1 MKNINQHLILPVLF
15 LLLTGSLHSQ
25 NTSPNC
31 AAVSDEN
38 YFTGEVFFNY
48 GSMSNAFNSITR
60 TSFTVGQPL
69 VGTNFGQDFTG
80 GFGFWTRFLLPPNA
94 PVVTAS
100 EGDLEDR
107 VQVDWRPDPLSPPAS
122 GGFNIYRNEALL
134 AHVDPDTRSFID
146 FNVLAGKFYT
156 YEVAGVNNFG
166 EGYKG
171 AVLGFLNPNGV
182 VTGQVKTFSGN
193 PVPGAS
199 VTLSP
204 TIGRAIEFD
213 GNSMLFTP
221 YVPSLSPSQFTVS
234 CWVKLGDGNDDSG
247 ILDLGSS
254 IGKNWWLH
262 TTGAGTKGVAFSMGN
277 GVGSTTT
284 LSHEFAAAT
293 ANDWHYV
300 AATYNGASLL
310 LYVDGELIT
319 TAVGSMQTDAMTFF
333 MGRRGDGL
341 GNLTGKIDEVRVYD
355 RQLAQTELQ
364 MFMNRTVP
372 ANAEGLQVYWK
383 FDEGVGSKGFDQTA
397 NKTKSYLC
405 GAAWTS
411 DKPNVVN
418 AGITNETGFY
428 EIAGIN
434 YGGGTTFTATPSKNF
449 YFNQSL
455 EFNGVNQTYADLTD
469 FDLPDT
475 SSVTVTVKAFDFSGN
490 QAILS
495 KSNGTD
501 NVFVLCLNNGNL
513 DLIAG
518 GTTHTF
524 GALGMGFHYLAL
536 TMLQNGGSLETTLYV
551 DGTLAGSHTF
561 AGMPADWS
569 GLPWKLGAKA
579 DGGGHTGYLTGLVD
593 EAAFFNALLPLS
605 DIQAFA
611 NIGTNASHIA
621 LTNYFNLNEGQ
632 GTELHDMGTSL
643 SGNGT
648 THGTGWSTEADVS
661 QVLPHEFLPSSR
673 LLTLNPSS
681 TSVDQLDFT
690 DQSTIPV
697 SGYVRFDG
705 TSCYQ
710 RKVEILVNGVSHSP
724 AIYTNVDGKFTAD
737 FEPGKD
743 VVLTPKFEN
752 HTFYPAFWEL
762 PSLSTP
768 VAGILFRNQTTRSV
782 SGQVAGGFCRK
793 SIIPTGAIVKVK
805 VATLNGCYEQVQE
818 LTGNGK
824 FVFNG
829 VPPDSVTVAIIEHS
843 NPVIYTYFQNLGG
856 ATLDLRFQSDSTD
869 FIYFAPPVVEMTQLD
884 TNLCGY
890 PMLSQAGSYKTTIK
904 VYEQYDGGKCY
915 LDTALLTINNVIADL
930 DQFDTLMTEGT
941 LVHRFKAGG
950 PNIVSP
956 YEKILQVTAEA
967 HDEQATIDQSAV
979 VLGKRARQTTFAT
992 TAPEIPSLILRD
1004 PPGDGSYAYMEAG
1017 ATNCQT
1023 WSFSAGIGATF
1034 EESATVSLAPDFT
1047 TSVGVGAEVEVEVD
1061 NTSDLGFEMSLGFNL
1076 LTTNESETCITTTQV
1091 ISTGDNDV
1099 VVGSGM
1105 GGDVFMGGAM
1115 NYIFGITDELKF
1127 DTSMCDFFLDKGLT
1141 VFPKGFATTFVY
1153 SEKHINSVVIPNLI
1167 TIGDLASAQRWEE
1180 IIAYNN
1186 QLKSAAVFE
1195 KNISFDAGITYEQS
1209 STTETSE
1216 SFNFEATLDVS
1227 AAFSSA
1233 FGVTANGVGV
1243 VGGIKIGLSTS
1254 VSTAVGNSEN
1264 RSRTVGYVFSDDDIY
1279 DNFSVNVKKDQVY
1292 GTPVFDLV
1300 SGQSS
1305 CPHEPNTQPREEVSI
1320 VSDKLV
1326 AVNVGENDA
1335 AIFNLTLGN
1344 IAPSGDIG
1352 FYTLE
1357 LVPESNQ
1364 FGALVTVNGDAL
1376 AAPLG
1381 YQVNAN
1387 EGLDIQIAVFRGAAE
1402 YSYENLR
1409 LAWYSSCEFNHA
1421 AALGIPR
1428 SGIDPK
1434 FYKELEFDVHFLEP
1448 CSSIDIGFPL
1458 QDWVLTPAG
1467 GNILNI
1473 TTNSYDIS
1481 DPDLELIRVQYR
1493 RTQGDGAWINIAEIQ
1508 KADLGPV
1515 FTITGWDTQGLQ
1527 DGLYEIRAVTQ
1538 CFSGA
1543 LNPGISHVIKGK
1555 IERTAPEIFG
1565 TPEPADGVLNAGDEI
1580 SITFTE
1586 PIRCDLLIQADF
1598 FDNNNVGLYDTQ
1610 TGDLVDAIVTCNG
1623 DKIVIVPN
1631 VPNQYIENRILRVEI
1646 DNIQDLAGNTFVHAQ
1661 WEFFVDR
1668 NPLRWQASE
1677 IEDFKYEDQFKAVY
1691 KTIVNTGG
1699 NAEFYNITGVPT
1711 WVEVYPK
1718 TGILAPG
1725 QQQAITFEFDSS
1737 MVIGAF
1743 VDTIFMEGALGDEP
1757 LPIDFRNLCRSPQW
1771 EVNPAAWTYSMNF
1784 TVELDIEG
1792 DLSEDKQDIVAAFV
1806 DGELRGKAYI
1816 QHVPGVNTFEAFL
1829 TVYSND
1835 FTGGTVT
1842 FQIWDASECLLY
1854 GEVLESYT
1862 FTSDELVGTPNVPV
1876 TLHTNNLLL
1885 RKIALKSGWN
1895 WISFNLGF
1903 PDPALNAALS
1913 SLDHPQNDLMKDQTS
1928 FASFSAA
1935 PVNSWI
1941 GSLANLGNTS
1951 MYQYR
1956 ADVPDT
1962 ISLLGNPIDVEA
1974 TDIPVV
1980 AGWNWISYLP
1990 QNPQLVNDALSSL
2003 TPLNG
2008 DVIKNQTAFAQF
2020 VAGFGWLG
2028 NLQYMQAPEG
2038 YLLKMAN
2045 PGTLTYPANFTGTI
2059 PLEDRNAGG
2068 VNFSPWMVNPAQF
2081 EHTMIMVG
2089 MLAENGEN
2097 VTKEGMTLGA
2107 FANGEVRGVSPA
2119 IYVEPL
2125 DEWLFFLTAYSNGSG
2140 EPLQF
2145 KLHDEATGEIS
2156 DLQEGTLFTIDGQEG
2171 SVEAPMPLTLPV
2183 NASTESFASPNR
2195 LLVQPNPFNQSTTIR
2210 FKTVIAGE
2218 ISITVIDAFGRLAEY
2233 FKLDATSG
2241 WNSIKWD
2248 AAGLPSGV
2256 YFVKVETAGATLTE
2270 KVVLER

>member
-1 MKNINQHLILPVLF
+1 MKNIIQHLGIPVLF
-15 LLLTGSLHSQ
+15 FLLTGSLRSQ

-31 AAVSDEN
+31 AAVSDQN

-48 GSMSNAFNSITR
+48 GSMSNAFNSTSR
-60 TSFTVGQPL
+60 TSFTIGQPI
-69 VGTNFGQDFTG
+69 VGTHFGQDYTG

-94 PVVTAS
+94 PVVIAS

-107 VQVDWRPDPLSPPAS
+107 VQVDWRPDPLSPPSS
-122 GGFNIYRNEALL
+122 GGFNIYRNGALL

-166 EGYKG
+166 EGYRG
-171 AVLGFLNPNGV
+171 STLGFLNPNGV

-204 TIGRAIEFD
+204 TIGRAIELN
-213 GNSMLFTP
+213 GSSMLFAP
-221 YVPSLSPSQFTVS
+221 YVPSLSPGQFTVS
-234 CWVKLGDGNDDSG
+234 CWVKLGAGNNNSG

-262 TTGAGTKGVAFSMGN
+262 TTGAGTKGVAFSIGN

-341 GNLTGKIDEVRVYD
+341 GNLTGKIDEVRIYD
-355 RQLAQTELQ
+355 RQLAQTEIQ

-372 ANAEGLQVYWK
+372 ANAQGLQAYWK
-383 FDEGVGSKGFDQTA
+383 FDEGVGTKGFDQTT
-397 NKTKSYLC
+397 NKIKSYLC
-405 GAAWTS
+405 GAIWTS
-411 DKPNVVN
+411 DKPTVVN
-418 AGITNETGFY
+418 AGITDATGFY

-434 YGGGTTFTATPSKNF
+434 YGGGTTFTATPAKNF

-455 EFNGVNQTYADLTD
+455 EFNAANQNYADLTNFALHD
-469 FDLPDT
+469 
-475 SSVTVTVKAFDFSGN
+475 SASVTVTVKAFDFSGS

-495 KSNGTD
+495 KADAGGN
-501 NVFVLCLNNGNL
+501 NQFLLALNNGNL
-513 DLIAG
+513 ELTIG
-518 GTTHTF
+518 SQTHAI
-524 GALGMGFHYLAL
+524 GAIGMGFHNVV
-536 TMLQNGGSLETTLYV
+536 MNFETTGGPLDADFFI
-551 DGTLAGSHTF
+551 DGTPAGSFSFTPV
-561 AGMPADWS
+561 ASWA

-579 DGGGHTGYLTGLVD
+579 NGATGHSNYFTGLVD
-593 EAAFFNALLPLS
+593 EVAFFDVFLPLP

-611 NIGTNASHIA
+611 NIGTNVVHPNLA
-621 LTNYFNLNEGQ
+621 NYFNLNEGE
-632 GTELHDMGTSL
+632 GTSLHDMGTSL

-648 THGTGWSTEADVS
+648 THGTGWSTVASIS
-661 QVLPHEFLPSSR
+661 QVLPHKFTPSSR
-673 LLTLNPSS
+673 LTTLNPSN
-681 TSVDQLDFT
+681 TSVDQVDFT

-705 TSCYQ
+705 TTCFQ
-710 RKVEILVNGVSHSP
+710 KKVEILVNGAP
-724 AIYTNVDGKFTAD
+724 NVPQVFTDADGKFSVD
-737 FEPGKD
+737 FEPGKT

-752 HTFYPAFWEL
+752 HSFYPAFWEL
-762 PSLSTP
+762 NNISTP
-768 VAGILFRNQTTRSV
+768 VSGILFRNQTSRKV
-782 SGQVAGGFCRK
+782 YGQLAGGTCRK
-793 SIIPTGAIVKVK
+793 SVIPAGAIVKVK
-805 VATLNGCYEQVQE
+805 VATLNGCYEQVQQ

-824 FVFNG
+824 FVFDG
-829 VPPDSVTVAIIEHS
+829 VPPDSVTVAVIEHS

-856 ATLDLRFQSDSTD
+856 ATLDLRTQGDTTD
-869 FIYFAPPVVEMTQLD
+869 FIYLAPPNLEVTALD
-884 TNLCGY
+884 LNICGD
-890 PMLSQAGSYKTTIK
+890 PVLDQAGTYNTTIK
-904 VYEQYDGGKCY
+904 VFEQYDGGKCY
-915 LDTALLTINNVIADL
+915 LDTAMLTIDNDIADL
-930 DQFDTLMTEGT
+930 SQFDTVMTEGQFKYK
-941 LVHRFKAGG
+941 FKAGG

-956 YEKILQVTAEA
+956 YQKTLQVTAEA
-967 HDEQATIDQSAV
+967 HDELTSTTLSAV
-979 VLGKRARQTTFAT
+979 VLGRRPRVSTFAST
-992 TAPEIPSLILRD
+992 SPEIPTLILRD
-1004 PPGDGSYAYMEAG
+1004 PPGDASSAFMEKG
-1017 ATNCQT
+1017 ETTCQT
-1023 WSFSAGIGATF
+1023 WAYSASYNEGLGGSANLSLGAD
-1034 EESATVSLAPDFT
+1034 LT
-1047 TSVGVGAEVEVEVD
+1047 TSLGLGAEVELEINATANVGMSTT
-1061 NTSDLGFEMSLGFNL
+1061 TSYTN
-1076 LTTNESETCITTTQV
+1076 LTTNEAQTCISTTEV

-1099 VVGSGM
+1099 LVGSNL
-1105 GGDVFMGGAM
+1105 GGDVYMGGAI
-1115 NYIFGITDELKF
+1115 NYIFGITDELKLDSF
-1127 DTSMCDFFLDKGLT
+1127 NCGLFLDKGLF
-1141 VFPKGFATTFVY
+1141 VFPNGFGTTFVY
-1153 SEKHINSVVIPNLI
+1153 TEYHILNVVIPNLI
-1167 TIGDLASAQRWEE
+1167 TIGDNASAQRWQE
-1180 IIAYNN
+1180 IVNLN
-1186 QLKSAAVFE
+1186 TQLKNNAVFS
-1195 KNISFDAGITYEQS
+1195 KNISFDAGVVYEQS
-1209 STTETSE
+1209 ETTE
-1216 SFNFEATLDVS
+1216 ATKTLTQEWTVD
-1227 AAFSSA
+1227 FSDEFITE
-1233 FGVTANGVGV
+1233 FGLEVNG
-1243 VGGIKIGLSTS
+1243 IGLSGGITMSLATS
-1254 VSTAVGNSEN
+1254 ETNSTSSSQTS
-1264 RSRTVGYVFSDDDIY
+1264 SRTVGYTLSDDDIG
-1279 DNFSVNVKKDQVY
+1279 DNFSVNVKRDKAY
-1292 GTPVFDLV
+1292 GTPVFELV
-1300 SGQSS
+1300 SGQTS
-1305 CPHEPNTQPREEVSI
+1305 CPHEPNTQPRDGVALSAN
-1320 VSDKLV
+1320 KNV
-1326 AVNVGENDA
+1326 AVNVPMNSA
-1335 AIFNLTLGN
+1335 AVFILTLGN
-1344 IAPSGDIG
+1344 TSQSEEART
-1352 FYTLE
+1352 YTLSADQLSNPDGAIIRFNGEASLTVE
-1357 LVPESNQ
+1357 LEP
-1364 FGALVTVNGDAL
+1364 
-1376 AAPLG
+1376 
-1381 YQVNAN
+1381 N
-1387 EGLDIQIAVFRGAAE
+1387 EGMDITMTVQRGPVLF
-1402 YSYENLR
+1402 SYQDLSVTFGSDCDGNFSESL
-1409 LAWYSSCEFNHA
+1409 S
-1421 AALGIPR
+1421 
-1428 SGIDPK
+1428 
-1434 FYKELEFDVHFLEP
+1434 FDVHFLEP
-1448 CSSIDIGFPL
+1448 CSEVDVAFPL
-1458 QDWVLTPAG
+1458 QDWVLIPAA

-1473 TTNSYDIS
+1473 TTSFYDIN
-1481 DPDLELIRVQYR
+1481 DMDLELVRVQYR
-1493 RTQGDGAWINIAEIQ
+1493 RTQGDGAWINIAEIM

-1527 DGLYEIRAVTQ
+1527 DGLYEIRAITQ

-1598 FDNNNVGLYDTQ
+1598 FSNNNVGLYDTQ
-1610 TGDLVDAIVTCNG
+1610 TGDLIDAIITCSG
-1623 DKIVIVPN
+1623 DKIIIVPN
-1631 VPNQYIENRILRVEI
+1631 VPNRFIENRVLRVEI
-1646 DNIQDLAGNTFVHAQ
+1646 DNIQDLASNTFVHAQ

-1699 NAEFYNITGVPT
+1699 NAEFYNIIGIPT

-1771 EVNPAAWTYSMNF
+1771 QTNPAAWTYSMNF
-1784 TVELDIEG
+1784 TVELNIEG

-1806 DGELRGKAYI
+1806 DGELRGKAYV
-1816 QHVPGVNTFEAFL
+1816 QFVPGVNKYEAFL

-1835 FTGGTVT
+1835 FIGGTVE

-1854 GEVLESYT
+1854 GEVLESYP
-1862 FTSDELVGTPNVPV
+1862 FTSDELMGTPNVPV

-1913 SLDHPQNDLMKDQTS
+1913 SLDNPQNDLIKNQTS
-1928 FASFSAA
+1928 FAGFSAA

-1941 GSLANLGNTS
+1941 GSLATLGNTS

-2045 PGTLTYPANFTGTI
+2045 PGTLTYPANFTGSL

-2068 VNFSPWMVNPAQF
+2068 VNYSPWTVNPAQF

-2089 MLAENGEN
+2089 MLSENGAN

-2125 DEWLFFLTAYSNGSG
+2125 DEWLFFLTSYSNGSG
-2140 EPLQF
+2140 EPLKF

-2156 DLQEGTLFTIDGQEG
+2156 DLQEGMLFTIDGQVG
-2171 SVEAPMPLTLPV
+2171 SVEAPIPLTLPV
-2183 NASTESFASPNR
+2183 NASTETFASLNR
-2195 LLVQPNPFNQSTTIR
+2195 LQVQPNPFSQSTTIR
-2210 FKTVIAGE
+2210 FKAAVAGE
-2218 ISITVIDAFGRLAEY
+2218 ISITVIDAFGRLVEH
-2233 FKLDATSG
+2233 FKLDAIYG

-2248 AAGLPSGV
+2248 AAELPTGV

-2270 KVVLER
+2270 KVILER